1 METGKAVRE
10 VSGVR
15 VRGWRV
21 WTVRETRAGVRLCS
35 VLHDT
40 VWTPSAAAVS
50 ACAEEHPHEAPE
62 LSCTIRSMRSRTCV
76 AGTNHERSAA
86 CSVR

>member
-21 WTVRETRAGVRLCS
+21 WTVQETRAGVRLCS

-40 VWTPSAAAVS
+40 VWTPSVAAV
-50 ACAEEHPHEAPE
+50 AAVP
-62 LSCTIRSMRSRTCV
+62 RSTARG
-76 AGTNHERSAA
+76 A
-86 CSVR
+86 